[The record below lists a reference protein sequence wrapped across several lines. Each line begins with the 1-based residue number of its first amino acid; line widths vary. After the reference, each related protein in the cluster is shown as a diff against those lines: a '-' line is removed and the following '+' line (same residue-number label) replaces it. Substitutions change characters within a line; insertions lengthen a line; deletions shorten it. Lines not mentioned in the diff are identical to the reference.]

1 MNILNTLDTLPSSK
15 MYAAPRAPWGKMFMV
30 LAVLLSVCA
39 AYRIYQH
46 ATSFTVGLD
55 YFSEDFQTYW
65 MTLFYVQLPVL
76 FALGAG
82 ILGWLWYTRDRHLDQ
97 LTPAEELRRYFVLI
111 GQLMV
116 FGIIAYLIA
125 STFAEADAAWHQVTV
140 RDTDFTPTHIVLFY
154 FGIPVFIMG
163 AAVAFV
169 YARTRLPQFASRLSL
184 PFALVVA
191 GPVMIMPNVGFNEWG
206 HTFFYAEELFAAPIH
221 WGFVLLGWSTFAAG
235 GLLVQILS
243 RIVELTKV
251 VGSPGSGDVSAV
263 RSIEP
268 TVAVRP
274 AEPIAAAA

>member
-1 MNILNTLDTLPSSK
+1 MSAFPSSGA
-15 MYAAPRAPWGKMFMV
+15 YPAPKAPWAKMFLV
-30 LAVLLSVCA
+30 LAGLLSVYA

-46 ATSFTVGLD
+46 TTAFTVGLD

-65 MTLFYVQLPVL
+65 MTLLYIQLPVL
-76 FALGAG
+76 FAMGAG
-82 ILGWLWYTRDRHLDQ
+82 IVAWLWRTRDRHLDR
-97 LTPAEELRRYFVLI
+97 LAPAEELRRHFVLI

-116 FGIIAYLIA
+116 FGIIAYLTA
-125 STFAEADAAWHQVTV
+125 SPFTEADAAWHQVTV

-163 AAVAFV
+163 AVTAFV
-169 YARTRLPQFASRLSL
+169 YARTRLPQFARRVSL

-191 GPVMIMPNVGFNEWG
+191 GPVMIMPNLGLNEWG

-221 WGFVLLGWSTFAAG
+221 WGFVLLGWATFAAG

-251 VGSPGSGDVSAV
+251 AGSTGPEVAEAARRSEPVAAV
-263 RSIEP
+263 
-268 TVAVRP
+268 
-274 AEPIAAAA
+274 